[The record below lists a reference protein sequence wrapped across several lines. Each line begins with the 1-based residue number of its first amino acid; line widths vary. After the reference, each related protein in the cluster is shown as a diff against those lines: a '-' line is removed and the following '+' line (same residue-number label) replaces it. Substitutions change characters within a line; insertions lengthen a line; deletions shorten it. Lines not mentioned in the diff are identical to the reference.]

1 MVPLLQVGWRGAVQV
16 DSGFQARL
24 NTAEDHRNTVS
35 AATWKSLMH
44 YTRELKDKKLRIG
57 FFSSTP
63 QGGGVALMRHAL
75 VRLSKILDVD
85 LNWYGKLC
93 HCLLSR
99 NFELPDY

>member
-16 DSGFQARL
+16 DGGFQARL

-44 YTRELKDKKLRIG
+44 YTKDIKDKKLRIG

-85 LNWYGKLC
+85 LNWYGKLWR
-93 HCLLSR
+93 SSS
-99 NFELPDY
+99 FELP